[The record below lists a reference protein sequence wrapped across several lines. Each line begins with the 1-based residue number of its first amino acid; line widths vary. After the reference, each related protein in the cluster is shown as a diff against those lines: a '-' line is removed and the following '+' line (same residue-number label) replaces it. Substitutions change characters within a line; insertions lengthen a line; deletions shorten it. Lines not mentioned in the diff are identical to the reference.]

1 MPVLTDLLMKCM
13 WAQSVFLFTTLFG
26 LLLFLIQRASCC
38 WLAWQSGGGLC
49 KLNGEGRVE
58 RKELPGEVPS
68 WKLWTLVDFCPSQWT
83 ISGSTFLG
91 AVQDIQ
97 PVLGTVWLQGHLLPE
112 SLGSLLLPVLWMSLG
127 WWPGLG
133 TDQLQ
138 HKAGSTC
145 VSHATSGW
153 WKRYHAT
160 TIKQLCRDAEYYS
173 HTCLLLVISCSKLTL
188 AVSVFCR
195 VPALYSQ
202 MNRAVCINIP
212 LHILLY
218 AKTYLMLLD
227 GTCTAAKVLA
237 QCNLEIQGSS
247 AWWWSGFRRF

>member
-1 MPVLTDLLMKCM
+1 MK
-13 WAQSVFLFTTLFG
+13 ALNTGGFLSLSVDHQWQHLSG
-26 LLLFLIQRASCC
+26 CCAGHPARAGHSVAAGAS
-38 WLAWQSGGGLC
+38 LARVSGFPLA
-49 KLNGEGRVE
+49 
-58 RKELPGEVPS
+58 S
-68 WKLWTLVDFCPSQWT
+68 SAVDVS
-83 ISGSTFLG
+83 
-91 AVQDIQ
+91 
-97 PVLGTVWLQGHLLPE
+97 
-112 SLGSLLLPVLWMSLG
+112 
-127 WWPGLG
+127 GLG

-173 HTCLLLVISCSKLTL
+173 HTCLLLVTSCSKLTL

-202 MNRAVCINIP
+202 MNRDVCVNIP
-212 LHILLY
+212 LHIFLY

-247 AWWWSGFRRF
+247 AWWWSGFWRF